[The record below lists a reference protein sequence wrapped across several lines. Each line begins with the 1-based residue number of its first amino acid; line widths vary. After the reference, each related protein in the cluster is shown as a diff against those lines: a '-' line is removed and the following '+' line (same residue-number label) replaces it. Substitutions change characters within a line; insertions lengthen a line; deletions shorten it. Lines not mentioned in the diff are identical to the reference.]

1 MERGTSSE
9 SAWRGIRFLVLSMS
23 VTLARKRLSP
33 WNVPRVGDVVAG
45 KYRVLNVLGQ
55 GGLAV
60 VLAAMHEQLD
70 ERVALK
76 LLLPEWSD
84 NADVVARFL
93 HEGRASI
100 KIHSEHVVRVFDVGE
115 TDTGAPYIVMEYLDG
130 SDLAKVL
137 AMKGALPIQTAVDHI
152 AQACEAIAEAHA
164 LSIIHRDLKPA
175 NLFLTHRADGSA
187 CVKVLDFG
195 ISKIGTR
202 HSRTMAMTNPSL
214 VMGSP
219 HYMSPEQL
227 LSTGSADER
236 SDVWALGACLHEL
249 LAGQPPFH
257 GDTAP
262 ELCAHVMVDAPPRLS
277 SLRSDVPAGL
287 EATVLVALE
296 KEPARRFSNVGEL
309 AKAIASHG
317 SAVALASAERSMR
330 VLELAGTARSPEG
343 GFRLDAPVA
352 HPMEVTRSSGIDL
365 DDGYRVRKKHPV
377 LLGAFVVALVAGL
390 GLGATLLKDLSFFDS
405 ARAAAESPAPSA
417 SAAPSQDI
425 PAAARPAPA
434 ISASVVATASA
445 APPPQTT
452 ANARR
457 PLVQLP
463 APAAPPPAA
472 TATATPIPT
481 AESADLFD
489 ERK

>member
-1 MERGTSSE
+1 
-9 SAWRGIRFLVLSMS
+9 MS
-23 VTLARKRLSP
+23 VTLARKSLSP
-33 WNVPRVGDVVAG
+33 PWDVPRVGDVVAG

-60 VLAAMHEQLD
+60 VLAAMHEQLE

-76 LLLPEWSD
+76 ILLPEWSD
-84 NADVVARFL
+84 NEDVVARFL
-93 HEGRASI
+93 REGRASI

-115 TDTGAPYIVMEYLDG
+115 TDTSAPYIVMEYLDG

-137 AMKGALPIQTAVDHI
+137 ATNGALPIETAVDHI

-175 NLFLTHRADGSA
+175 NLFLTHRADGSS

-202 HSRTMAMTNPSL
+202 HSRSMAMTNPSL

-227 LSTGSADER
+227 LSTGNADER

-249 LAGQPPFH
+249 LAGQPPFQ

-277 SLRSDVPAGL
+277 SLRTDVPAGL
-287 EATVLVALE
+287 EATVLLALQ
-296 KEPARRFSNVGEL
+296 KEPAKRFSNVGEL
-309 AKAIASHG
+309 AKAIATYG
-317 SAVALASAERSMR
+317 SSVALASAERSMR
-330 VLELAGTARSPEG
+330 VLELAGIARSPDG
-343 GFRLDAPVA
+343 GFRLNAPVA
-352 HPMEVTRSSGIDL
+352 HATEISTPSATDL
-365 DDGYRVRKKHPV
+365 DDAYPVRKKHPV
-377 LLGAFVVALVAGL
+377 VLGAFVVVLLAGL
-390 GLGATLLKDLSFFDS
+390 GIGATLLNDPAFFDRV
-405 ARAAAESPAPSA
+405 RAAADSRPPSA

-425 PAAARPAPA
+425 PAPRPDPA
-434 ISASVVATASA
+434 IGASVVAAPSA
-445 APPPQTT
+445 TPPPQTT
-452 ANARR
+452 AASARH
-457 PLVQLP
+457 PSVALP
-463 APAAPPPAA
+463 APAALPPAA
-472 TATATPIPT
+472 PATATPIPT
-481 AESADLFD
+481 AETADLFD